1 MLIEM
6 EVTDRILRWMLL
18 LLLIEM
24 GGWVEFIKMAV
35 EKRVDRDVG

>member
-1 MLIEM
+1 MIEM

-18 LLLIEM
+18 MLLIEM
-24 GGWVEFIKMAV
+24 GGWVEFIEMAV